1 MAWLTL
7 STWLVAQ
14 AGFVNVQHRFM
25 AIRMDTIYQNLC
37 RNARYYLG
45 SCRRTSL
52 GGILSKTALPKD
64 LSRHARSVPDID
76 MLVGGYWRTSFPT
89 LL

>member
-25 AIRMDTIYQNLC
+25 AIRMDTIYQNL
-37 RNARYYLG
+37 
-45 SCRRTSL
+45 CRRTSL